1 MVARDDFSLIDAL
14 IFRVLSFNPELSQ
27 STAIDDRALVQLS
40 GVDGQFFLFQ
50 FEATPPFSGCQTR
63 IWCSLSI
70 SNSPKSY
77 TFFLRDNTWSRENS
91 SDELSDNFLS
101 SVFSQ
106 IAADTDASTV

>member
-1 MVARDDFSLIDAL
+1 MVARDDFSLIDSL
-14 IFRVLSFNPELSQ
+14 IFRVLSFNSELSQ
-27 STAIDDRALVQLS
+27 STPIDDRALVQLS
-40 GVDGQFFLFQ
+40 GVDGQFFLFR

-63 IWCSLSI
+63 IRCSLNI

-106 IAADTDASTV
+106 VVADTGGSIV